1 MLEPLNWP
9 EWAVGLLL
17 LIVSLVV
24 LCSCLIALVK
34 ILSSIFNGPVAKL
47 IQKIVNADLPGK
59 WKYFTSP
66 IAILL
71 GCLLTIIV
79 QSSSVFT
86 SSLIPLVGLGL
97 VKIERLF
104 PLTLGSN
111 LGTTV
116 TGILASLSASSRTL
130 KYSLQIALC
139 HTLFNITGILIW
151 YPIPFMRK
159 CPLAIA
165 RFLGRTS
172 AEYRWFGVFYI
183 IMTFVIVP
191 SFIFALSLS
200 GL

>member
-47 IQKIVNADLPGK
+47 IQKVVNADLPGK

-66 IAILL
+66 MTILL
-71 GCLLTIIV
+71 GCVLTIIV

-86 SSLIPLVGLGL
+86 SSLVPLVGLGL
-97 VKIERLF
+97 VKLERLF
-104 PLTLGSN
+104 PLTVGSN

-116 TGILASLSASSRTL
+116 TGILASLSANSRTL
-130 KYSLQIALC
+130 RFSLQIALC
-139 HTLFNITGILIW
+139 HSLFNITGMLVW
-151 YPIPFMRK
+151 YPIPFMRNF
-159 CPLAIA
+159 PLAMA
-165 RFLGRTS
+165 RFLGKTS
-172 AEYRWFGVFYI
+172 AEYKWFAVLYI
-183 IMTFVIVP
+183 IMIFMVIP
-191 SFIFALSLS
+191 SLIFALSLA

>member
-47 IQKIVNADLPGK
+47 IQKVVNADLPGK
-59 WKYFTSP
+59 WKYLTSP
-66 IAILL
+66 MAILL
-71 GCLLTIIV
+71 GCILTIIV

-97 VKIERLF
+97 VKLERLF
-104 PLTLGSN
+104 PLTIGSN

-116 TGILASLSASSRTL
+116 TGILASLSANSRTL
-130 KYSLQIALC
+130 RYSLQIALC
-139 HTLFNITGILIW
+139 HSLFNITGIIIW
-151 YPIPFMRK
+151 YPIPLMRK
-159 CPLAIA
+159 CPLAMA
-165 RFLGRTS
+165 RFLGKTS
-172 AEYRWFGVFYI
+172 AEYRWFAVLYI
-183 IMTFVIVP
+183 VMIFMVIP
-191 SFIFALSLS
+191 TFIFALSLA